1 MAEWYKNLKTAA
13 GIDTRSEENNAREKY
28 KEALKTPEMKDLT
41 TWVDLWEKTM
51 TVAKKKKVVETT
63 KTSIWFQ
70 DFLAAIRGALPM
82 WASAYGISKD
92 PQVEDGTLDYR
103 KVANDLRREAG
114 QYTEAKNASK
124 IDKGSFGPAFAGE
137 EDQQPGGDVQET
149 PDRGDVQE
157 TSDEDFEDAIER
169 TRGPQSK
176 GKQKCNTVS
185 LKRKHSSG
193 ETPGMTYRVNEG
205 QHPRQKRFKLSS
217 GETPGKVCRA
227 CEGFHST
234 QRCYYLFPEKAPE
247 EWTPKPHIQNLVEQN
262 LKDDSTLEEEI
273 KRWTKSQP
281 E

>member
-1 MAEWYKNLKTAA
+1 M
-13 GIDTRSEENNAREKY
+13 
-28 KEALKTPEMKDLT
+28 
-41 TWVDLWEKTM
+41 
-51 TVAKKKKVVETT
+51 
-63 KTSIWFQ
+63 
-70 DFLAAIRGALPM
+70 
-82 WASAYGISKD
+82 
-92 PQVEDGTLDYR
+92 
-103 KVANDLRREAG
+103 
-114 QYTEAKNASK
+114 
-124 IDKGSFGPAFAGE
+124 
-137 EDQQPGGDVQET
+137 QET

-247 EWTPKPHIQNLVEQN
+247 EWTPKPHIQSLVEQN

-273 KRWTKSQP
+273 KR
-281 E
+281 